1 MNLNNALE
9 EIGLRFG
16 ADGELEYANK
26 HEDDA
31 VQQAAYPIMRVHVTP
46 AKFSKL
52 LDQAMVRLAAQILV
66 ASQKKFPEM
75 TEEMV
80 SRGLTRIGREVEDA
94 IRREMTRQITS
105 LIKERLAN
113 MPISLSVKGEVGA

>member
-16 ADGELEYANK
+16 ANGELEYANR

-31 VQQAAYPIMRVHVTP
+31 VGNAAYPILRLHVTP
-46 AKFSKL
+46 AKFGKL
-52 LDQAMVRLAAQILV
+52 LDQAMLKLAVQILQ
-66 ASQKKFPEM
+66 ASETNLPEKAA
-75 TEEMV
+75 EMV
-80 SRGLTRIGREVEDA
+80 NRKMVRVEREVEDA
-94 IRREMTRQITS
+94 IRREVTKQITL

-113 MPISLSVKGEVGA
+113 MPISLSVKGEVEA

>member
-16 ADGELEYANK
+16 ADGELEYANR

-31 VQQAAYPIMRVHVTP
+31 VGNAAYPILRLHVTP
-46 AKFSKL
+46 SKFGKL
-52 LDQAMVRLAAQILV
+52 LDQAMLKLAVQILQ
-66 ASQKKFPEM
+66 ASETNLPEKAA
-75 TEEMV
+75 EMV
-80 SRGLTRIGREVEDA
+80 NRKMVRVEREVEDA
-94 IRREMTRQITS
+94 IRREVTKQITS